1 MSGIGRIYAKN
12 AKNRSF
18 TNFQISDYKRMFFAE
33 RSVATFA
40 KTSAWKITTTWLRD
54 DSAFSFPNG
63 RRQKGVWI
71 YQLCQGT

>member
-1 MSGIGRIYAKN
+1 MVYIVSLVFK
-12 AKNRSF
+12 
-18 TNFQISDYKRMFFAE
+18 KRQLQKIIAE

-71 YQLCQGT
+71 YQLCQGTQ